1 VKLAIKAAA
10 VAGGMLAVLSAA
22 GCGAQANAAAVGVAA
37 GSASTPQASV
47 RACTAYGVHAI
58 EHHIR
63 VTWTPAPCQGLS
75 KTQVNRAVAM
85 AVVRVAG
92 DVPKAA
98 RRKRA
103 AQAAPYLEYLVTAPP
118 SGTGSLPT
126 ASRSSAAR
134 GGKDLAMAVAA
145 LFAWL
150 VTAGSG
156 AYVLGSWIS
165 HGGSLRHR
173 AGGTSTG
180 SPPTVIFGH
189 FGLALSGLVIW
200 VAYLATGWAALAWT
214 AVGVLLPVA
223 GLGMATLAVGLPGYR
238 TRTATGHNGP
248 AVTESDHS
256 VANGHDASI
265 LTFDAGTAGDLTTDT
280 GTGGARASRIGAGG
294 AQTISRDNDASQ
306 PVISGA
312 RTGAVSVRAR
322 LSPLVIAGHGLLAVT
337 TMLLVLLA
345 ALGAAAN

>member
-22 GCGAQANAAAVGVAA
+22 GCGAQASAAAVGVAA
-37 GSASTPQASV
+37 GIAGVPQASV
-47 RACTAYGVHAI
+47 QACAAYGVHAI

-63 VTWTPAPCQGLS
+63 VTWTPAPCRGLS
-75 KTQVNRAVAM
+75 KFQVNRAVAM

-92 DVPKAA
+92 DAPKAV

-103 AQAAPYLEYLVTAPP
+103 ARAAVYLEYLVTALP
-118 SGTGSLPT
+118 SGTGSLPI
-126 ASRSSAAR
+126 ASGSSAAR
-134 GGKDLAMAVAA
+134 GGKDLAMSVAA

-156 AYVLGSWIS
+156 AYVLGSWIT

-173 AGGTSTG
+173 TGGTSTG

-200 VAYLATGWAALAWT
+200 VAYLVTGWAALAWT

-238 TRTATGHNGP
+238 NHT
-248 AVTESDHS
+248 VTDGDLS
-256 VANGHDASI
+256 VRDGHDASA
-265 LTFDAGTAGDLTTDT
+265 LTFDAGTAGDVTANT
-280 GTGGARASRIGAGG
+280 GTGGAQAIRTGAAG
-294 AQTISRDNDASQ
+294 AQTISRGNDASQ
-306 PVISGA
+306 PVISSA
-312 RTGAVSVRAR
+312 RAGAVSVRAR
-322 LSPLVIAGHGLLAVT
+322 LSPLVVVGHGLLAVT

-345 ALGAAAN
+345 ALGVAAN